1 MEECLICRDSKGK
14 CRVIKISYEKIDN
27 GYVIKRSSGIF
38 NGKFIN
44 QPELYITKGKV
55 KRTVL
60 EQTELEYNSII
71 KKYLDKGY
79 KKTSDLGIF
88 NLTQQEIDIKLP
100 KQNTDQ
106 AGIIKPQLCKVL
118 DRNDSKQTNKEYLA
132 SFKLDGVRCLLYYK
146 DGEIHTA
153 SRGGQDYDIPTTYI
167 RQDPELIKLFEDNPN
182 LILDGEIYRHLWPL
196 SKISGLCRKEELV
209 EEHKELM
216 FWCYDYV
223 DEKTP
228 FKNRC
233 VQLLKFNNQYSGT
246 KCIFLQH
253 YIVRNLEE
261 IMDFHNRAVSDGY
274 EGCVLRDP
282 SQVYKPGSR
291 DSRMQKVKCF
301 LDGEFKILGLVEG
314 LREEDMCFLL
324 ETEDHNQFKAKPI
337 GTREDKQWYREHIN
351 ELIGKLATVK
361 YFGFTTTDHPV
372 PNLPVLKSIR
382 IEKDI
387 DD

>member
-14 CRVIKISYEKIDN
+14 CRVINISYEKVDN

-38 NGKFIN
+38 DGKFIN

-88 NLTQQEIDIKLP
+88 ELTQQEIDNKLP

-106 AGIIKPQLCKVL
+106 AGVIKPQLCKVL
-118 DRNDSKQTNKEYLA
+118 DREDPKQTDKEYFA

-167 RQDPELIKLFEDNPN
+167 RHDSELIKLFENNPS
-182 LILDGEIYRHLWPL
+182 LILDGEIYRHGWPL

-209 EEHKELM
+209 EDHKELM
-216 FWCYDYV
+216 FWCYDFV
-223 DEKTP
+223 DETLIFRARAK
-228 FKNRC
+228 
-233 VQLLKFNNQYSGT
+233 QLIRFGNQYTGT
-246 KCIFLQH
+246 KCLFLQH
-253 YIVRNLEE
+253 YIVRNLDE
-261 IMDFHNRAVSDGY
+261 IMAFHNRAVSDGY

-282 SQVYKPGSR
+282 TKVYKPGSR
-291 DSRMQKVKCF
+291 NCMQKVKLF
-301 LDGEFKILGLVEG
+301 TDDEFKILGLVEG

-324 ETEDHNQFKAKPI
+324 ETKEHNQFKAKPI
-337 GTREDKQWYREHIN
+337 GTRDEKQWYREHIN

-361 YFGFTTTDHPV
+361 YFGFTNTDHPV

>member
-1 MEECLICRDSKGK
+1 MKECLICRDSKGK
-14 CRVIKISYEKIDN
+14 CRVINISYEETDN

-38 NGKFIN
+38 DGKFIN

-88 NLTQQEIDIKLP
+88 NLTQQEIDTKLP

-118 DRNDSKQTNKEYLA
+118 DRNDPKQTDKEYFA

-146 DGEIHTA
+146 DGEIRTA
-153 SRGGQDYDIPTTYI
+153 SRGGQNYDIPTTYI
-167 RQDPELIKLFEDNPN
+167 RQDPELIKLFKDNPD
-182 LILDGEIYRHLWPL
+182 LVLDGEIYRHLWPL

-223 DEKTP
+223 DETLI
-228 FKNRC
+228 FRGRC
-233 VQLLKFNNQYSGT
+233 KQLMRFSNLYAFT

-253 YIVRNLEE
+253 YIVGNLNE
-261 IMDFHNRAVSDGY
+261 IMAFHNRAVSDGY

-282 SQVYKPGSR
+282 SKVYKPGSR
-291 DSRMQKVKCF
+291 DSRMLKVKLF
-301 LDGEFKILGLVEG
+301 TDDEFKILGLVEG

-351 ELIGKLATVK
+351 ELIGKFATVK

>member
-14 CRVIKISYEKIDN
+14 CRVINISYEKVDN

-38 NGKFIN
+38 DGKFIN

-88 NLTQQEIDIKLP
+88 ELTQQEIDNKLP

-106 AGIIKPQLCKVL
+106 AGVIKPQLCKVL
-118 DRNDSKQTNKEYLA
+118 DREDPKQTDKEYFA

-167 RQDPELIKLFEDNPN
+167 RHDLELIKIFDNNPS
-182 LILDGEIYRHLWPL
+182 LILDGEIYRHGWPL

-209 EEHKELM
+209 EDHKKLM
-216 FWCYDYV
+216 FWCYDFV
-223 DEKTP
+223 DETLIFRARAK
-228 FKNRC
+228 
-233 VQLLKFNNQYSGT
+233 QLIRFSNQYTGT
-246 KCIFLQH
+246 KCLFLQH
-253 YIVRNLEE
+253 YIVRNLDE
-261 IMDFHNRAVSDGY
+261 IMAFHNRAVSDGY

-282 SQVYKPGSR
+282 TKAYKPGSR
-291 DSRMQKVKCF
+291 SCMQKVKLF
-301 LDGEFKILGLVEG
+301 TDDEFKILGLVEG

-324 ETEDHNQFKAKPI
+324 ETKEHNQFKAKPI
-337 GTREDKQWYREHIN
+337 GTRDEKQWYREHIN

-361 YFGFTTTDHPV
+361 YFGFTNTDHPV